1 MKTIH
6 FLYFSIASF
15 LFFFFLSIFIVN
27 GNNLFF
33 DIPIYQFLTSF
44 SITSFMKMITF
55 FGEAKFLIP
64 LILISFFL
72 FREKKY
78 WKLFL
83 SLMILEVGTNSMLK
97 LFFGRAR
104 PNVTHL
110 VNETGYS
117 FPSGHMMAATM
128 CYGFLIY
135 FLWKSKISL
144 LWKCIFSVLLG
155 LLIIG
160 IGFSRIYLGVH
171 YASDILGG
179 FLFSLFLLNFGIFF
193 FESMEK
199 NNVK

>member
-1 MKTIH
+1 
-6 FLYFSIASF
+6 
-15 LFFFFLSIFIVN
+15 
-27 GNNLFF
+27 
-33 DIPIYQFLTSF
+33 
-44 SITSFMKMITF
+44 MKMITF